1 MEKKSCLP
9 LVLTFLLVLV
19 AIAAEIVAIVGFF
32 KLGFNVIDYI
42 TERVADRTELVTNF
56 LMFAIGEVVGKVLT
70 GVSVK
75 INSKD

>member
-56 LMFAIGEVVGKVLT
+56 LMFAIGGVVGKVLT

>member
-42 TERVADRTELVTNF
+42 TERVADRTELVINF